1 MDSTEITFSKWQSFC
16 KCEPNEAR
24 YIARFYR
31 DNLYESPINV
41 ATAESDFDLKSFYK
55 KAKDYF
61 HLDNS
66 VPIEDL
72 LLIQTGDKYDLKPEL
87 IKALRSCLFERVN
100 HRRNSPDN
108 NVDENL
114 LNEVK
119 TILEDDKYSKFR
131 LGKCK
136 DEFWGERVESAK
148 FNTKEDRR
156 FLNKILKIIQE
167 GYEKDDL
174 KNKVNEQKEENLCKA
189 SKNNRADY
197 EGKYEKLLSDEF
209 FNKIEAFEALTLL
222 GKYAVFDHVSRLCDI
237 KSAIEDWWETLDE
250 GLRVIFSRDNL
261 SFMKQEIENKKDYEI
276 CEDPDD
282 EIKGYVALIRGEKNV
297 ILQGAPGV
305 GKTYISREIM
315 RYFEKGGRSRV
326 DFVTF
331 HQSMDYESFVIG
343 IQAKT
348 HNCNIEY
355 TVEDGIFKK
364 MCSEASNR
372 PGEDFLLVI
381 DEINRGNI
389 SKIFGELIS
398 LIEPDKRLGEKNE
411 LSARLPYASHDTERF
426 GVPANLYILGTMNTT
441 DRSVGGIDYALRRR
455 FAFRTLTANEKKVND
470 DSEAKELFAAVKS
483 FIKNNHADDIR
494 NVDDIMVGHSY
505 FRDDRI
511 RDDRKQAWNREQAWT
526 DKIRPLLEEYI
537 NDGILKNSAYE
548 ELNKDVKEFIKAN
561 SKKKTTA
568 KKDNV

>member
-1 MDSTEITFSKWQSFC
+1 MDSNEITFSKWLSFC
-16 KCEPNEAR
+16 KCEPDEAR
-24 YIARFYR
+24 YVARFYR
-31 DNLYESPINV
+31 DKLYEYPIDV
-41 ATAESDFDLKSFYK
+41 ATANSDLNSFYE

-87 IKALRSCLFERVN
+87 IEALRFCLFERVN
-100 HRRNSPDN
+100 HRRNSRDN

-119 TILEDDKYSKFR
+119 TILEDDKQSEF
-131 LGKCK
+131 LLDKCK
-136 DEFWGERVESAK
+136 DELWRDYVNKSEF
-148 FNTKEDRR
+148 TKKKDKET
-156 FLNKILKIIQE
+156 FLLGDDSNGGKISKIFDIIRKAYDKDELK
-167 GYEKDDL
+167 D
-174 KNKVNEQKEENLCKA
+174 KVNEQVKANLDRA
-189 SKNNRADY
+189 STPDDFRGAY
-197 EGKYEKLLSDEF
+197 ESLFSDEF
-209 FNKIEAFEALTLL
+209 YNKIEPYLALTLL
-222 GKYAVFDHVSRLCDI
+222 GKYAAFDYCSQLCDI
-237 KSAIEDWWETLDE
+237 KSAIEVWWGTLDE
-250 GLRVIFSRDNL
+250 GLHVIFSRDNL
-261 SFMKQEIENKKDYEI
+261 SFMKQEIET
-276 CEDPDD
+276 EDPDK
-282 EIKGYVALIRGEKNV
+282 EIKDYVALIRKEKNV

-305 GKTYISREIM
+305 GKTYISRKIM
-315 RYFEKGGRSRV
+315 RYFEKGDRSRV

-348 HNCNIEY
+348 HNGNIEY

-398 LIEPDKRLGEKNE
+398 LIEPDKRLGEENE

-426 GVPANLYILGTMNTT
+426 GVPANLHILGTMNTT

-455 FAFRTLTANEKKVND
+455 FAFRTLPAEEDLVKDNPQ
-470 DSEAKELFAAVKS
+470 AKELFAAVKS
-483 FIKNNHADDIR
+483 FINNNHADDIR

-505 FRDDRI
+505 FR
-511 RDDRKQAWNREQAWT
+511 RDDCKQAWNREQAWK

-548 ELNKDVKEFIKAN
+548 ELNKIEAN
-561 SKKKTTA
+561 LNLKKTTA